1 MELNQ
6 AGITLSTPEKIRE
19 DLINRVTSQ
28 IPGFEGLPYELQQ
41 NLIDEAVQVIAY
53 IEEAIG
59 TLFNSFSTDYATN
72 PMFERLGNSFGIKK
86 NPAIYSSVS
95 VTFTGAAGTLIP
107 EETEI
112 KNADGSIKVYT
123 QTQSIIPSTGSVV
136 VFCVSKDYSGE
147 IPVGKMT
154 VCENIFNVAVT
165 NTTAGNAGLEG
176 ETESQ
181 FRSRVW
187 DTIKGVRQ
195 GSLYA
200 FRSRVLQV
208 AGVDERKIRVVPVNY
223 DEGGIGYRGLNV
235 IVGGGD
241 SAEVAAAIMDSFLET
256 QKLRTEESIQN
267 GKGTPETVSVT
278 VHNDV
283 FPVSFIRPAKCGLQ
297 VEIAF
302 KIDFDT
308 DLELLQNT
316 IAAAVTQK
324 INSIFCGQ
332 PFSQIDFDNL
342 VADTAVAF
350 GVSRD
355 TIGRITYS
363 VKYQYNDTGGYQTA
377 SFDDLLRFT
386 PAFDSFFIA
395 DFVSV
400 DVTRNQ

>member
-1 MELNQ
+1 MKLNKT
-6 AGITLSTPEKIRE
+6 GIILSTPEQIRE

-53 IEEAIG
+53 TEEAIG
-59 TLFNSFSTDYATN
+59 TLYNSFSTDYATN

-95 VTFTGAAGTLIP
+95 VTFTGTAGTLIP
-107 EETEI
+107 ERTEI

-123 QTQSIIPSTGSVV
+123 QAQSIIQSTGSVV
-136 VFCVSKDYSGE
+136 VFCVSDDYSGE
-147 IPVGKMT
+147 IPVGEMT
-154 VCENIFNVAVT
+154 VCENIFNVTVT
-165 NTTAGNAGLEG
+165 NETAGNAGLEG

-223 DEGGIGYRGLNV
+223 DEGGIGYRGLIV
-235 IVGGGD
+235 VVGGGD

-256 QKLRTEESIQN
+256 QKLRTEEKD
-267 GKGTPETVSVT
+267 KGTAETVSVIAYK
-278 VHNDV
+278 DV

-297 VEIAF
+297 VTISF

-316 IAAAVTQK
+316 ISAAVTEK

-342 VADTAVAF
+342 VADAAVAF
-350 GVSRD
+350 GVPRD
-355 TIGRITYS
+355 SIGRIAYG
-363 VKYQYNDTGGYQTA
+363 VKYQYNDAGGYQAA
-377 SFDDLLRFT
+377 SFDGLLRFI
-386 PAFDSFFIA
+386 PAFDSFFVA
-395 DFVSV
+395 DSV
-400 DVTRNQ
+400 TVTVTRNS

>member
-1 MELNQ
+1 MELKRT
-6 AGITLSTPEKIRE
+6 GIILSTPEEIRQ
-19 DLINRVTSQ
+19 DLINSVTSQ
-28 IPGFEGLPYELQQ
+28 IPGFVGLPYELQQ
-41 NLIDEAVQVIAY
+41 NLIDESIQVISY

-72 PMFERLGNSFGIKK
+72 PMFERLGNSFGIEK
-86 NPAIYSSVS
+86 NPPIYSSVS
-95 VTFTGAAGTLIP
+95 VTFTGNAGTLIP
-107 EETEI
+107 ERTEI
-112 KNADGSIKVYT
+112 KNDDGSIKVYAK
-123 QTQSIIPSTGSVV
+123 TQSIIPSTGSVV
-136 VFCVSKDYSGE
+136 VFCVSEDYSGE
-147 IPVGKMT
+147 IPVGEMT
-154 VCENIFNVAVT
+154 VCENIFNVTVT
-165 NTTAGNAGLEG
+165 NETAGNAGLEG

-223 DEGGIGYRGLNV
+223 DEGGIGYRGLIV
-235 IVGGGD
+235 VVGGGD

-256 QKLRTEESIQN
+256 QKLRTKEKD
-267 GKGTPETVSVT
+267 KGTAETVSVT
-278 VHNDV
+278 VYKDV

-297 VEIAF
+297 VTISF

-316 IAAAVTQK
+316 ISAAVTEK

-350 GVSRD
+350 GVPRD
-355 TIGRITYS
+355 SIGRISYD
-363 VKYQYNDTGGYQTA
+363 VKYQYNNAGGYQAA
-377 SFDDLLRFT
+377 SFDNLLRFV

-395 DFVSV
+395 DSV
-400 DVTRNQ
+400 TVTVTRNS